1 MSKSRDWSTAGVVLA
16 ALVIA
21 AYFISFT
28 AGSLR
33 AEFTHDDLMNCYR
46 GWFHPLK
53 ALVAENFMFWKF
65 SPTFRPLPALIYKAS
80 FGLFGFDLFAMRLLL
95 WGVLAANAVL
105 AYLLVRRL
113 TDSRETGL
121 LAALLI
127 CYHSNFASFYYNTGT
142 IYDIFCYFFYVFVL
156 VLYTFWRS
164 RDRLPGPVALVALAL
179 LYIFALDSKELAVSL
194 PVTILVYELLFHP
207 PSLRGLGGWLEREAR
222 FVWLTGLITL
232 GFLFGRI
239 IGPYSISEQG
249 GYHAAPSAGE
259 YLKQAAN
266 YFGELFYK
274 IGWFNSTKALVLLL
288 GLFVVALALRSRVLV
303 FGWIMFTIGFLP
315 MAFIPPR
322 SLHAIYLP
330 LTGLALYFAAL
341 LVDLRDRLL
350 RAARRTSLRPAGQA
364 LLFIALTLFLIRV
377 HPGNES
383 NYDAWLKEYRQIRNT
398 QEQYKQLYPS
408 MPPDSRVLI
417 LKDPFGQYN
426 WASLFVIYLVYSDL
440 SIHVDRLE
448 TMQPKPDAA
457 ALATYNYIMTF
468 EDDRLIG
475 IDPKYVSPAQ

>member
-1 MSKSRDWSTAGVVLA
+1 VSKSRDWSTAGVALA
-16 ALVIA
+16 AFVIA

-33 AEFTHDDLMNCYR
+33 TEFTHDDLMNCYR

-53 ALVAENFMFWKF
+53 VLAAENLMFWKF
-65 SPTFRPLPALIYKAS
+65 SPSFRPLPALIYRAF
-80 FGLFGFDLFAMRLLL
+80 FGPFGFDLFAMRLFL

-105 AYLLVRRL
+105 AYLFVRRL

-127 CYHSNFASFYYNTGT
+127 CYHSNFASLYYNTGT
-142 IYDIFCYFFYVFVL
+142 IYDIFCYFFYLFVL

-164 RDRLPGPVALVALAL
+164 RDRFPGPVALVALAL

-194 PVTILVYELLFHP
+194 PGTILAYELLFHP
-207 PSLRGLGGWLEREAR
+207 PRLRGLGSWLVREAR
-222 FVWLTGLITL
+222 FVWVTGFITL
-232 GFLFGRI
+232 GFIFGRM
-239 IGPYSISEQG
+239 IGPDSISAQG
-249 GYHAAPSAGE
+249 GYHVVPSAGE
-259 YLKQAAN
+259 YLKQAAS

-274 IGWFNSTKALVLLL
+274 MGWFSSTKALVLLL
-288 GLFVVALALRSRVLV
+288 GLLVVALALRSRVLV
-303 FGWIMFTIGFLP
+303 FGWIMFTVGFLP

-330 LTGLALYFAAL
+330 LTGLALYFAVL
-341 LVDLRDRLL
+341 LVELRGRLL
-350 RAARRTSLRPAGQA
+350 QLSGPEFSRPAGQA

-377 HPGNES
+377 HPGTES
-383 NYDAWLKEYRQIRNT
+383 NYNAWLKEYRQIRSI

-408 MPPDSRVLI
+408 MPPESRVLI

-426 WASLFVIYLVYSDL
+426 WASIFVIRLVYRDP

-448 TMQPKPDAA
+448 TMNPKPDAA
-457 ALATYNYIMTF
+457 AVATYNYILTF
-468 EDDRLIG
+468 EDDRLIE
-475 IDPKYVSPAQ
+475 IDPKYVSPVQ